1 MKNLTR
7 TIVYS
12 AIIASV
18 LFTASACGS
27 SKDEKLVVTDS
38 PAEVEQLSEI
48 IAEDEPDSSVTNENY
63 EPMILDDFKLLTL
76 DGEETSLYAYEG
88 KTILINFWATWCG
101 YCVQEM
107 PVLDA
112 FNERDDLVVL
122 AISVGENEKTVRKY
136 IEENG
141 YSFEVFLDESGEL
154 GGTFGVTG
162 LPTTLF
168 LGPDFEY
175 FYSFPGMLTEETLT
189 EILTVIDGIREDRN

>member
-1 MKNLTR
+1 MKKLIRSLT
-7 TIVYS
+7 YS
-12 AIIASV
+12 TIIASV
-18 LFTASACGS
+18 LFAASACGS
-27 SKDEKLVVTDS
+27 SKDEVPVTADTPVVQ
-38 PAEVEQLSEI
+38 EQPSETV
-48 IAEDEPDSSVTNENY
+48 AEDETDTSVTDASY
-63 EPMILDDFKLLTL
+63 EPLILDDFKLMTL

-112 FNERDDLVVL
+112 FNDRDDLVVL

-154 GGTFGVTG
+154 GGKFGVTG

-189 EILTVIDGIREDRN
+189 EILTVIEGIREDRN

>member
-1 MKNLTR
+1 MKNLFR
-7 TIVYS
+7 TLLYS

-18 LFTASACGS
+18 LLAASACGS
-27 SKDEKLVVTDS
+27 SKNEELVVVEP
-38 PAEVEQLSEI
+38 PAEVEQPVEI
-48 IAEDEPDSSVTNENY
+48 VAEEEPSTTVTDETY
-63 EPMILDDFKLLTL
+63 EPLILDDFKLLTL

-88 KTILINFWATWCG
+88 KTILLNFWATWCG

-122 AISVGENEKTVRKY
+122 AISVGEDEDTVREY

-154 GGTFGVTG
+154 GEAFGVTG

-189 EILTVIDGIREDRN
+189 EILSVIEGIRSERN

>member
-7 TIVYS
+7 TIMYS

-18 LFTASACGS
+18 LFAASACGS
-27 SKDEKLVVTDS
+27 SKDEELVTADS
-38 PAEVEQLSEI
+38 PVEIEQPSEI
-48 IAEDEPDSSVTNENY
+48 TTEDEPDTSVTEENY
-63 EPMILDDFKLLTL
+63 EPVILDDFKLLTL
-76 DGEETSLYAYEG
+76 DGVETSLYAYEG

-122 AISVGENEKTVRKY
+122 AISVGENEKTVREY

>member
-7 TIVYS
+7 SIMYT
-12 AIIASV
+12 AIITSV
-18 LFTASACGS
+18 LFTVSACGTT
-27 SKDEKLVVTDS
+27 KNEVEVVVDS
-38 PAEVEQLSEI
+38 PVEVVKSSENPT
-48 IAEDEPDSSVTNENY
+48 EDEQDNSVTTGTY

-101 YCVQEM
+101 YCVKEM

-112 FNERDDLVVL
+112 FNDRDDLVVL

-141 YSFEVFLDESGEL
+141 YGFEVFLDEDGTL

-175 FYSFPGMLTEETLT
+175 FYSFPGMLTEETIT
-189 EILTVIDGIREDRN
+189 EILSTIDGIRSKRN

>member
-1 MKNLTR
+1 MKNLFR
-7 TIVYS
+7 TLLYS
-12 AIIASV
+12 GIIASV
-18 LFTASACGS
+18 LFAASACGTS
-27 SKDEKLVVTDS
+27 NTEEPVVVEP
-38 PAEVEQLSEI
+38 PAEVEQP
-48 IAEDEPDSSVTNENY
+48 AEAVTDETY
-63 EPMILDDFKLLTL
+63 EPLILDDFKLLTL

-88 KTILINFWATWCG
+88 KTILLNFWATWCG

-122 AISVGENEKTVRKY
+122 AISVGENEDTVREY

-154 GGTFGVTG
+154 GEAFGVTG

-189 EILTVIDGIREDRN
+189 EILSVIEGIRSERN

>member
-1 MKNLTR
+1 MKNLFR
-7 TIVYS
+7 TLLYS
-12 AIIASV
+12 GIIASV
-18 LFTASACGS
+18 LFAASACGIS
-27 SKDEKLVVTDS
+27 NTEEPVVVEP
-38 PAEVEQLSEI
+38 PAEVEQPVE
-48 IAEDEPDSSVTNENY
+48 AVTDETY
-63 EPMILDDFKLLTL
+63 EPLILDDFKLLTL

-88 KTILINFWATWCG
+88 KTILLNFWATWCG

-122 AISVGENEKTVRKY
+122 AISVGEDEDTVREY

-154 GGTFGVTG
+154 GETFGVTG

-189 EILTVIDGIREDRN
+189 EILSVIEGIRSERN

>member
-1 MKNLTR
+1 MKNLFR
-7 TIVYS
+7 TLLYS

-18 LFTASACGS
+18 LLAASACGS
-27 SKDEKLVVTDS
+27 SKNEELVVVEP
-38 PAEVEQLSEI
+38 PAEVEQPVEI
-48 IAEDEPDSSVTNENY
+48 VAEEEPSTTVTDETY
-63 EPMILDDFKLLTL
+63 EPLILDDFKLLTL

-88 KTILINFWATWCG
+88 KTILLNFWATWCG

-122 AISVGENEKTVRKY
+122 AISVGEDEDTVREY

-154 GGTFGVTG
+154 GETFGVTG

-189 EILTVIDGIREDRN
+189 EILSVIEGIRSERN

>member
-1 MKNLTR
+1 MKNLFR
-7 TIVYS
+7 TLLYS
-12 AIIASV
+12 GIIASV
-18 LFTASACGS
+18 LFAASACGTTRN
-27 SKDEKLVVTDS
+27 EEPVVVET
-38 PAEVEQLSEI
+38 PAEVEQPSENV
-48 IAEDEPDSSVTNENY
+48 AEEQPAEAVTDDTY
-63 EPMILDDFKLLTL
+63 EPLILDDFKLLTL

-88 KTILINFWATWCG
+88 KTILLNFWATWCG

-122 AISVGENEKTVRKY
+122 AISVGEDEDTVREY

-154 GGTFGVTG
+154 GEAFGVTG

-189 EILTVIDGIREDRN
+189 EILSVIEGIRSERN